1 MEREERKGILRGRG
15 RRREKKNGERRKR
28 GEGDGEGPG
37 KKEKIEARS
46 GERGMKERKIGKEE
60 MIIRETERK
69 KVDGN
74 SDGRK
79 GSKNERRKVGEAKG
93 GRS

>member
-1 MEREERKGILRGRG
+1 
-15 RRREKKNGERRKR
+15 
-28 GEGDGEGPG
+28 
-37 KKEKIEARS
+37 
-46 GERGMKERKIGKEE
+46 MKERKIGKEE